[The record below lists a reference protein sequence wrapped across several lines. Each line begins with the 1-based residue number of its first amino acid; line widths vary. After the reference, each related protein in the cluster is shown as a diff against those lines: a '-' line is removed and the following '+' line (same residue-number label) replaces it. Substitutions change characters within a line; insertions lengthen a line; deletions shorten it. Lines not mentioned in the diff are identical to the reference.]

1 MGKGRGA
8 MLEEWEKIIDR
19 MTYGIY
25 LLTCAHG
32 EEVNGMI
39 ASWVSQIS
47 YDPPLISVSVH
58 PDRYSHRLIERSGR
72 FALHVLAKS
81 QKSFLQRF
89 KGPDRRKKFDSI
101 AWRKGVTG
109 SPILSDCPAWLEC
122 DVRTRL
128 QPGNHSL
135 FIAEAVAARVQ
146 DPQAEPL
153 TTRDYDGVYLGK
165 T

>member
-1 MGKGRGA
+1 
-8 MLEEWEKIIDR
+8 MLEQWENITGR

-25 LLTCAHG
+25 LLTSAHR
-32 EEVNGMI
+32 EEINGMI

-47 YDPPLISVSVH
+47 YDPPLISVAVH
-58 PDRYSHRLIERSGR
+58 PNRYSHRLIEKSGR

-81 QKSFLQRF
+81 QRSFLQRF
-89 KGPDRRKKFDSI
+89 KGPDRQKKFDSI

-109 SPILSDCPAWLEC
+109 SPVLSGCPAWLEC
-122 DVRTRL
+122 EVRTRL

-146 DPQAEPL
+146 NPAAQPL
-153 TTRDYDGVYLGK
+153 TTRDYEGVYLGK
-165 T
+165 A